1 MIPRI
6 RPTSPAAAVI
16 VKSNSKRS
24 ELYEAPN
31 GRESITS
38 SLTGFGTNS
47 SLAGLGGLGNKESG
61 KGYRVG
67 TTEEFVF
74 PGGIPRD
81 RLDLERLCGQR
92 CVSELDNP
100 NDFSNQVYF
109 QTES

>member
-6 RPTSPAAAVI
+6 RPPSPAAVI
-16 VKSNSKRS
+16 VKSKSSLSNSKRS

-38 SLTGFGTNS
+38 SLTGFGTNW

-81 RLDLERLCGQR
+81 RLDFRRFYKGVFQSWTKIDLEY
-92 CVSELDNP
+92 E
-100 NDFSNQVYF
+100 
-109 QTES
+109 

>member
-6 RPTSPAAAVI
+6 RPTSPAAAAVL

-81 RLDLERLCGQR
+81 RLDFGKVVRAKVCFTVGQLLMN
-92 CVSELDNP
+92 CCKSGVFPD
-100 NDFSNQVYF
+100 
-109 QTES
+109 

>member
-6 RPTSPAAAVI
+6 RPTSPAAAAVL

-81 RLDLERLCGQR
+81 RLDFGRLCGQR
-92 CVSELDNP
+92 CVSQLDNC
-100 NDFSNQVYF
+100 
-109 QTES
+109 